1 MPLTPFGTD
10 TLPPPLMT
18 SDEGSFAQ
26 DTFRNRLPAM
36 LDELCRL
43 NPFPVEIR
51 AALMALKS
59 EITHGIPVRRLA
71 ENTPDRPEW
80 DEVWSRFLGRSWL
93 QLPWYPAEAYF
104 YRRVLEATR
113 YFQPGPWQGRDP
125 FAPQKQRELA
135 PDSPSWASFEQAL
148 SRLPTE
154 RLPRFNAL
162 LLLDLWG
169 NRADLSIQEVA
180 ESVHAGLVAE
190 EDERLLI
197 DHRPQVLE
205 LFARRLP
212 PRRVDFILDNAG
224 LELLFDLALADH
236 LLNTWHV
243 PRVVFHLKPQP
254 FFVSDAMP
262 ADVMAAL
269 EAIRRRPRI
278 APLASRLENAIASG
292 RLLLTTHHF
301 WVSAYGFAG
310 MPADLRQELA
320 GSHLVILKGD
330 ANYRRLL
337 DDRRWPPTDSLEERT
352 RYFPAPFV
360 TLRTAKA
367 EVIVD
372 LTEERVAELDAR
384 DPRWRING
392 QYGLIR
398 FCGGGKGRR

>member
-1 MPLTPFGTD
+1 MPRTPFGTD

-18 SDEGSFAQ
+18 SDEGSFAE
-26 DTFRNRLPAM
+26 DTFRNRLPAF

-43 NPFPVEIR
+43 NPFPPEIR
-51 AALMALKS
+51 AALMDLKR
-59 EITHGIPVRRLA
+59 EITHGLPVRRLA
-71 ENTPDRPEW
+71 ETAPDRAEW
-80 DEVWSRFLGRSWL
+80 DAVWSRFIGRNWF

-104 YRRVLEATR
+104 YRRILEATR

-125 FAPQKQRELA
+125 FAPYKQQELA
-135 PDSPSWASFEQAL
+135 PRSQSWESFERAL
-148 SRLPTE
+148 GRLPTE
-154 RLPRFNAL
+154 HLPRLNAL

-169 NRADLSIQEVA
+169 NRADLSIKEVA
-180 ESVHAGLVAE
+180 ESVHAGLTDE
-190 EDERLLI
+190 EDDHLLI

-205 LFARRLP
+205 RFFTRNHRA
-212 PRRVDFILDNAG
+212 RRVDFILDNAG

-236 LLNTWHV
+236 LLTIWHLE
-243 PRVVFHLKPQP
+243 RVRLHLKPQP
-254 FFVSDAMP
+254 FFVSDTMP
-262 ADVMAAL
+262 ADVMEAL
-269 EAIRRRPRI
+269 RGMKRRPRL
-278 APLASRLENAIASG
+278 APMASRLENAITAG
-292 RLLLTTHHF
+292 RLQLLTHPF
-301 WVSAYGFAG
+301 WVSAYSFAD
-310 MPADLRQELA
+310 MPEDLRRLLA
-320 GSHLVILKGD
+320 EADLVILKGD

-398 FCGGGKGRR
+398 FCGGARG